1 MAQAPQEVL
10 IALRRIMR
18 ATELYSKQL
27 SKTAGLTSP
36 QLLILAAIA
45 RMGDVTIGTIARE
58 VKLSQATVTTILD
71 RLERRGLVYRERST
85 VDRERCMRI
94 SRRKG
99 KRRLAPRPRPFSS
112 PSSPAT
118 KAWTPGNNP

>member
-1 MAQAPQEVL
+1 MSQAPQEVL

-45 RMGDVTIGTIARE
+45 RLGDVTIGTIARE
-58 VKLSQATVTTILD
+58 VKLS
-71 RLERRGLVYRERST
+71 
-85 VDRERCMRI
+85 
-94 SRRKG
+94 
-99 KRRLAPRPRPFSS
+99 
-112 PSSPAT
+112 
-118 KAWTPGNNP
+118 